1 MGTSKG
7 YIPPTRPEWSNAKR
21 AVSTLLREGDA
32 DSRAKAAAKFADA
45 MISDGIS
52 EESSFANA
60 AGRVLGIARSVADG
74 NVNEALIK
82 FGRDDLIGREPEEIL
97 DELLNQFT
105 CDKATMEDS
114 LSADAI
120 SQAFDELDIT
130 SLEDLGS
137 VDLDILIQT
146 MISAYICISFDLHFE
161 EKIGKGKS
169 PKEKEAILTSM
180 HNYIKDTIHA
190 TINEENL
197 KSVDLSKLSNNA
209 LVSDTLKEA
218 LMACKEYYGE

>member
-32 DSRAKAAAKFADA
+32 DSRAKAAAKFANA

-52 EESSFANA
+52 ADSSFANA
-60 AGRVLGIARSVADG
+60 AGSFLRIAQSVADG
-74 NVNEALIK
+74 NVNESLIK
-82 FGRDDLIGREPEEIL
+82 LGRDDLIGKDPQEIL
-97 DELLNQFT
+97 EELLDQFT
-105 CDKATMEDS
+105 GDKATMEDS

-120 SQAFDELDIT
+120 SQAFDELDIK
-130 SLEDLGS
+130 SLEDLGA
-137 VDLDILIQT
+137 VDLDVLLQT

-169 PKEKEAILTSM
+169 PKEKESILSSM

-190 TINEENL
+190 SINEESIR
-197 KSVDLSKLSNNA
+197 SVDLSNLSSNQ
-209 LVSDTLKEA
+209 LVSETLREA
-218 LMACKEYYGE
+218 LNVCKEYYGE